1 MENSFF
7 AMMARLKLINRWA
20 LMRNT
25 REENLA
31 EHSLDTAILAHAL
44 CLIGNKRMKKNLD
57 AEKAAVFALFHD
69 ATEIITGDMPT
80 PVKYLNPV
88 IKEAYKDIEQKAA
101 EQLLDKLPEE
111 LQGEYRKMLLP
122 DKEEYQYE
130 RKLVKAADKLSA
142 YLKCLEE
149 KRTGNGEFLRAEE
162 ASLQYLLEMK
172 LEEVEV
178 FLKDFVPAYGKT
190 LDEL

>member
-1 MENSFF
+1 MEHTFF
-7 AMMARLKLINRWA
+7 AMMARLKFINRWA

-44 CLIGNKRMKKNLD
+44 CLIGNMRLGKNLD
-57 AEKAAVFALFHD
+57 GEKAAVIALFHD

-88 IKEAYKDIEQKAA
+88 IKEAYKDIEKKAA
-101 EQLLDKLPEE
+101 EKLLEKLPED
-111 LQGEYRKMLLP
+111 LRGEYRKVVAP
-122 DKEEYQYE
+122 SKEEHPYE

-149 KRTGNGEFLRAEE
+149 KKTGNGEFLKAEE
-162 ASLQYLLEMK
+162 ACLNSLLEMK
-172 LEEVEV
+172 LPEVEV
-178 FLKDFVPAYGKT
+178 FLKDFVPSYGKT

>member
-1 MENSFF
+1 MEHTFF
-7 AMMARLKLINRWA
+7 AMMARLKFINRWA

-44 CLIGNKRMKKNLD
+44 CLIGNQRLGKSLD
-57 AEKAAVFALFHD
+57 AEKAAVIALFHD

-88 IKEAYKDIEQKAA
+88 IKEAYKDIEKKAA
-101 EQLLDKLPEE
+101 EKLLDKLPEE
-111 LQGEYRKMLLP
+111 LQGEYRKILLP
-122 DKEEYQYE
+122 DKEEYKYE

-162 ASLQYLLEMK
+162 TCLNSLLAMELKEVSIFLE
-172 LEEVEV
+172 
-178 FLKDFVPAYGKT
+178 DFVPAYGKT